1 MHLTLT
7 LVVVNEIHG
16 LIKTFMTCM
25 TRVKVHEGLDRGLG
39 LNSGL
44 ACHFSLNFQARI
56 SALLPTINPLYTES
70 HFLEVLLWVKGLKS
84 LTGS

>member
-1 MHLTLT
+1 MLKPVLTKAFLQPA
-7 LVVVNEIHG
+7 
-16 LIKTFMTCM
+16 KAAAMCMTCL
-25 TRVKVHEGLDRGLG
+25 TRVRVREGLDRGLG

-56 SALLPTINPLYTES
+56 SALLPTFNPLYTEF